1 MVRAKLLGSGLLVTW
16 AVFLAAPAAAV
27 QVAPLSPP
35 GNDYAPFHDPREIEP
50 WPHEGREEFEERQGL
65 RQAKIEKVLNLARR
79 FLGKRRIVV
88 RGRSFH
94 WDCANYIRAIHFH
107 LFDVLGYP
115 GGPKTRSG
123 VRRIWYFAK
132 KRGGVHFR
140 RIPLVGDLIFFHQ
153 TYDSNGNRR
162 ADDYYTHIAIVERVD
177 KDGTIT
183 YIDRAVNGIARRK
196 MNLFYPDHVRS
207 PRGGKVVNSNVRPR
221 RRWDEKGAKYLSGQL
236 FAGFATLIR

>member
-1 MVRAKLLGSGLLVTW
+1 MVRAKLLVWGLLTAW
-16 AVFLAAPAAAV
+16 ALCLAAQAEAV
-27 QVAPLSPP
+27 QVEPLSPP

-50 WPHEGREEFEERQGL
+50 WPHEDREEFEERQDL
-65 RQAKIEKVLNLARR
+65 RQARVEKVLKLARR

-88 RGRSFH
+88 SGRRFN

-107 LFDVLGYP
+107 QFDVLGYP

-132 KRGGVHFR
+132 RRGGVHFR

-162 ADDYYTHIAIVERVD
+162 ADDYYTHLAIVERVS

-183 YIDRAVNGIARRK
+183 YIDRAINGIARRK
-196 MNLFYPDHVRS
+196 MNLYFPDYVRH
-207 PRGGKVVNSNVRPR
+207 PRTGKVVNSHVRPR
-221 RRWDEKGAKYLSGQL
+221 RRWDENGAKHLSGQL
-236 FAGFATLIR
+236 FAGFATSIR